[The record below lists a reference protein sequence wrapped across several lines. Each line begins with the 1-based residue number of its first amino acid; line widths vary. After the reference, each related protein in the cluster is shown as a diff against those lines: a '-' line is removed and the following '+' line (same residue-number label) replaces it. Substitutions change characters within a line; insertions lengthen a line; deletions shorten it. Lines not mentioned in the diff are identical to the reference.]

1 MASSSDGIT
10 GVAPIQ
16 QAVPPGISLAVFI
29 ADPAFVQGSLVKYVS
44 GGSLFLLRCTGD
56 VNGSPSGSTVS
67 AASLVA
73 AYNAGEYYNF
83 DASALSINGSARYY
97 LAAVG
102 STAVCQIVRGLGT
115 GYTN

>member
-1 MASSSDGIT
+1 MGSSSDSPT

-16 QAVPPGISLAVFI
+16 QVVPIGVSLAVFI
-29 ADPAFVQGSLVKYVS
+29 ADPANVVGSFVKYVS

-56 VNGSPSGSTVS
+56 VNGVASGSTVS

-83 DASALSINGSARYY
+83 DANALSLNGPCRYY

-102 STAVCQIVRGLGT
+102 ATAICQIVRGLGA
-115 GYTN
+115 GYQN

>member
-1 MASSSDGIT
+1 MSSSSDNVT

-16 QAVPPGISLAVFI
+16 QTVPIGVSLAVFI
-29 ADPAFVQGSLVKYVS
+29 ADPAYTLGSIVKYVS
-44 GGSLFLLRCTGD
+44 GGSLFLIRASGE
-56 VNGSPSGSTVS
+56 VNGVLGSTVS

-83 DASALSINGSARYY
+83 DSSALSINGAARYY
-97 LAAVG
+97 LACVG
-102 STAVCQIVRGLGT
+102 ATAVCQIVRGLGV